1 MAVISRTLILA
12 SQSPRR
18 REILERLGFQFQV
31 IPSEVDESVL
41 RASSPSDFALLAA
54 SAKSRDV
61 AAKAPSNSVVLGS
74 DTVVALNDQTLGKPK
89 SRDEA
94 EAMIHSLSGQW
105 HWVFTG
111 VSIVDSNTGVE
122 ARDVGAT
129 RVLFRDL
136 TSAEVQRYVATG
148 EGDDKAG
155 AYGIQGIGSGLVEKI
170 EGSYDN
176 VVGLPATLVLGL
188 LRELEY
194 LEEWP

>member
-1 MAVISRTLILA
+1 M
-12 SQSPRR
+12 
-18 REILERLGFQFQV
+18 

-41 RASSPSDFALLAA
+41 KPAPINFALLAA

-155 AYGIQGIGSGLVEKI
+155 AYGIQGIGSGLVGV